1 MKLLIA
7 VAIAACL
14 MNSGQSAQVLNRD
27 VQETTAQIDVQE
39 TTAPVFE
46 TDSEKSDLEYL
57 KWRLEEELLGAG
69 Q

>member
-14 MNSGQSAQVLNRD
+14 MNSGQSAQALNR
-27 VQETTAQIDVQE
+27 DVQE

-46 TDSEKSDLEYL
+46 TESEKSDLEYL
-57 KWRLEEELLGAG
+57 QEGRLGDEPLGAG